1 MGLMHLWVPLS
12 GFLFDGAGSG
22 DQGDIDYRSLLHGHS
37 EVVLLK
43 RNLERQDRRLIRNPI
58 ADQSDSCKAGYGCNL
73 DKCIWLG

>member
-22 DQGDIDYRSLLHGHS
+22 DQGGIDYLSLLHGHS

-43 RNLERQDRRLIRNPI
+43 QIPERQDRCLIRNPI
-58 ADQSDSCKAGYGCNL
+58 ADQLDS
-73 DKCIWLG
+73 